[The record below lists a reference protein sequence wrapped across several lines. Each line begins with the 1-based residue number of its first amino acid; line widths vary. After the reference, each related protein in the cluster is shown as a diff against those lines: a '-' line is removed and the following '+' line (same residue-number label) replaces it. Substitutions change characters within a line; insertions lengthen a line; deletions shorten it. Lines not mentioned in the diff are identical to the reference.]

1 MKYTTLLLIIV
12 LLTTAFTISCQNN
25 RGIKSTSTGDSINWK
40 DSAKYLSMKIE
51 EYYNND
57 ENDSVYQLS
66 PIAMKLCREHGIWH
80 YYYYTWSIM
89 AMTYIWD
96 NQPNVAI
103 KEAQQMQEDALARND
118 KYGLSK
124 AMSYWGK
131 PTQPRIIQ
139 K

>member
-25 RGIKSTSTGDSINWK
+25 RGMKSTSTGDSINWK

-80 YYYYTWSIM
+80 
-89 AMTYIWD
+89 
-96 NQPNVAI
+96 
-103 KEAQQMQEDALARND
+103 
-118 KYGLSK
+118 
-124 AMSYWGK
+124 
-131 PTQPRIIQ
+131 
-139 K
+139 